1 MVSENLAKVRENHYF
16 SKDLLNEWLLE
27 NYKNFGKI

>member
-16 SKDLLNEWLLE
+16 SKDVLNEWLL
-27 NYKNFGKI
+27 KIIESFW